1 MFNFLSNLF
10 NRNPKV
16 LKEGDPGFTK
26 KMASFTISVNVDNTT
41 DLEFTWPDWTPDN
54 QASVPLVANALAST
68 LFTLTN
74 SAMNKELLDTLTG
87 YHTYDVNDKRFIEQ
101 TVNNWVNMDN
111 MFREQLKG
119 QNLPVVKPSEAFKTG

>member
-1 MFNFLSNLF
+1 MFFNLF
-10 NRNPKV
+10 SKKKKV
-16 LKEGDPGFTK
+16 LKEGDADFTK

-74 SAMNKELLDTLTG
+74 GAINKELLDTLMA
-87 YHTYDVNDKRFIEQ
+87 YKTYDTQDKRFIEL
-101 TVNNWVNMDN
+101 TINDWVNMDN
-111 MFREQLKG
+111 IFRETLKG
-119 QNLPVVKPSEAFKTG
+119 SNIPVVKPSEAFKNS

>member
-1 MFNFLSNLF
+1 MFKFLSNLF
-10 NRNPKV
+10 NRRTKV
-16 LKEGDPGFTK
+16 LKEGDVGFSK

-41 DLEFTWPDWTPDN
+41 DLEFNWPDWNPDN
-54 QASVPLVANALAST
+54 QASVPLVANTLAST

-74 SAMNKELLDTLTG
+74 GAMNKQLLDTLVE
-87 YHTYDVNDKRFIEQ
+87 YQTYDVNDKRFIEQ
-101 TVNNWVNMDN
+101 TVTNWVNMDN

>member
-1 MFNFLSNLF
+1 MFFNLF
-10 NRNPKV
+10 NKKKKV
-16 LKEGDPGFTK
+16 LKEGDKEFTK

-74 SAMNKELLDTLTG
+74 GAINKELLDTLMA
-87 YHTYDVNDKRFIEQ
+87 YKTYDVQDKRFIEL
-101 TVNNWVNMDN
+101 TINDWVNMDN
-111 MFREQLKG
+111 IFRETLKG
-119 QNLPVVKPSEAFKTG
+119 SNIPVVKPSEAFKNG